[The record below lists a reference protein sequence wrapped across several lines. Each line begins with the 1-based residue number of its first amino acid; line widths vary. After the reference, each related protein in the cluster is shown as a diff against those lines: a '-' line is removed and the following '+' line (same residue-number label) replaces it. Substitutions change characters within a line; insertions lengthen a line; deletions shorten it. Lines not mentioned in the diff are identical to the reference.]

1 MISSSHT
8 SLELKIQ
15 LTVYHEDPTM
25 PLMRNCPSAR
35 SFHPPPLSPLSNS
48 PTSPVPPSSQ
58 LLECTPIL
66 RSVTL
71 AFVSESSTHT
81 NPILLRSN
89 IGMTS
94 NPLGH
99 GMTTVCFYMTTWYT
113 FLKRFVLK

>member
-25 PLMRNCPSAR
+25 PLTRNCPSAR
-35 SFHPPPLSPLSNS
+35 SFRPPPSSPLSNS

-66 RSVTL
+66 RSATL
-71 AFVSESSTHT
+71 AFVSESSTPLNLT
-81 NPILLRSN
+81 LLRSN
-89 IGMTS
+89 IRITS
-94 NPLGH
+94 NFLGH
-99 GMTTVCFYMTTWYT
+99 GMTTVCYYMTTWYT
-113 FLKRFVLK
+113 FPKRFVLK